1 MVCLKKIFSII
12 KYYGILLQ
20 VHFHR
25 LMIFSANRDEAITG
39 PNFTKH
45 AWLVHLVVLMLSIA
59 MGAESEPT
67 ARDAG

>member
-45 AWLVHLVVLMLSIA
+45 AWMVRRMIVMHQT
-59 MGAESEPT
+59 GFYAESEP
-67 ARDAG
+67 